1 MRVAITVDSPNEDAP
16 VAPIF
21 GRCAYYAIYDTE
33 SDKIEFIPNASAM
46 YPRGAG
52 VQAAQQIISL
62 GVQQVITGG
71 IPGPNSSM
79 ILAQA
84 GIGVISNFSGT
95 VRDAVGAIKQGKIE
109 ARRMPITPAYSPPY
123 PTYAPFEAPISK
135 NDEIRYLEEEKRFIE
150 ERLKE
155 IKKRLRELQ

>member
-1 MRVAITVDSPNEDAP
+1 MRVAITVDSPSENAL
-16 VAPIF
+16 VSPIF

-33 SDKIEFIPNASAM
+33 SNKIEFIPNASTM

-52 VQAAQQIISL
+52 VQAAQQIISQ
-62 GVQQVITGG
+62 GVQQIITGG

-95 VRDAVGAIKQGKIE
+95 VRDAVEAIKQGRIE
-109 ARRMPITPAYSPPY
+109 TQRAPMP
-123 PTYAPFEAPISK
+123 PTYPLNYPGYTPFEAPRSK
-135 NDEIRYLEEEKRFIE
+135 EEEVKYLEEEKKFIE

-155 IKKRLRELQ
+155 IKKRLKELQ